1 MIRERYRYP
10 DEENDTM
17 ENALTLTKS
26 PHADSLAVATRQ
38 AHKFISQAKAR
49 NTVRAYRSDWS
60 HFETWCHQHGVASLP
75 ADVETVASYLS
86 DLAATSRVSTLQ
98 RRVAAISVA
107 HKMAGHGSPTSSAAV
122 RALLAGI
129 RRSLGT
135 KPGAKKPALTDDI
148 RAMLDCL
155 PDSLL
160 GARDR
165 ALLLL
170 GFAGAFRRS
179 ELVGLDVQDLEFTD
193 DGLVITLRRS
203 KTDQEGETRK
213 VGIPFGSGPTTC
225 PVRALRSWLDQTAI
239 NEGPVFRSVT
249 RHGKLQP
256 GRLTAQSVALVIK
269 RYAQLIGKDPAV
281 FAGHSLR
288 AGHATQA
295 AANGASERSIM
306 NQTGHKSL
314 KMVRRYIREG
324 SLFRENAAARLG
336 L

>member
-1 MIRERYRYP
+1 
-10 DEENDTM
+10 M

-225 PVRALRSWLDQTAI
+225 PVRALRSWLDQTANQRRARI
-239 NEGPVFRSVT
+239 PFRHPP
-249 RHGKLQP
+249 R
-256 GRLTAQSVALVIK
+256 
-269 RYAQLIGKDPAV
+269 
-281 FAGHSLR
+281 
-288 AGHATQA
+288 QA
-295 AANGASERSIM
+295 ATRTAYGPKRCLGDQKVCPVDWQGSRCF
-306 NQTGHKSL
+306 
-314 KMVRRYIREG
+314 RRPQSAGRACHP
-324 SLFRENAAARLG
+324 SSRQWCQ
-336 L
+336 